1 VTGIGHGMLL
11 STDRV
16 SKSFGALA
24 AVTDVT
30 FAVEPG
36 EIVALIGPNGAGKS
50 TLFNLISGILQPDT
64 GAITFNGERIS
75 SLPPHRIA
83 HRGIGLAFQ
92 ITNVFA
98 RLTVL
103 ENIQVALFSA
113 QGKSGSL
120 WSFGPR
126 TLRAEAREILA
137 AIGLLESAGLSAATL
152 AQADKKRL
160 EVGIALAVRP
170 RLLLLDEPTS
180 GQSMEETDLTME
192 LIRRING
199 EQALTVLFIEHKM
212 DVVFGIARRVLV
224 LHNGRLIADGDPAA
238 VRANEQVQKAYLGE
252 AG

>member
-1 VTGIGHGMLL
+1 MLL
-11 STDRV
+11 SAEGV
-16 SKSFGALA
+16 SKSFGAVA
-24 AVTDVT
+24 AVTGAT
-30 FAVEPG
+30 FNIEAG
-36 EIVALIGPNGAGKS
+36 ELVALIGPNGAGKS
-50 TLFNLISGILQPDT
+50 TLFNLISGILKPDAGT
-64 GAITFNGERIS
+64 IAFDGERIS

-92 ITNVFA
+92 VSNVFS
-98 RLTVL
+98 RLSVL

-113 QGKSGSL
+113 RGKSGSI

-126 TLRAEAREILA
+126 TLREEAREILA
-137 AIGLLESAGLSAATL
+137 AIGLLEVAGLSASAL

-180 GQSMEETDLTME
+180 GQSMEETDTTMS
-192 LIRRING
+192 LIRRINQ

-224 LHNGRLIADGDPAA
+224 LHNGRLIADGEPRS

-252 AG
+252 TG

>member
-1 VTGIGHGMLL
+1 MLL
-11 STDRV
+11 SVDGV
-16 SKSFGALA
+16 NKHFGAVA
-24 AVTDVT
+24 AVSDVT
-30 FAVEPG
+30 FAIEPG
-36 EIVALIGPNGAGKS
+36 ELVALIGPNGAGKS
-50 TLFNLISGILQPDT
+50 TLFNLISGILRPDT
-64 GAITFNGERIS
+64 GTIAFSGEPIS

-92 ITNVFA
+92 ITNVFS

-113 QGKSGSL
+113 RGKSGSV

-126 TLRAEAREILA
+126 TLREEAREILA
-137 AIGLLESAGLSAATL
+137 AIGLLDRAGLSAAAL

-192 LIRRING
+192 LIRRLNE

-224 LHNGRLIADGDPAA
+224 LHNGRLIADGEPKV

-252 AG
+252 TG

>member
-1 VTGIGHGMLL
+1 MLL
-11 STDRV
+11 SAEGVR
-16 SKSFGALA
+16 KSFGAVA

-30 FAVEPG
+30 FGIEPG
-36 EIVALIGPNGAGKS
+36 ELVALIGPNGAGKS
-50 TLFNLISGILQPDT
+50 TLFNLISGILKPDAGT
-64 GAITFNGERIS
+64 IAFGGEPIS

-83 HRGIGLAFQ
+83 RRGIGLAFQ
-92 ITNVFA
+92 VSNVFS
-98 RLTVL
+98 RLSVL

-113 QGKSGSL
+113 QGKSGSV

-126 TLRAEAREILA
+126 TLREEAREILA
-137 AIGLLESAGLSAATL
+137 SIGLLEVAALSASAL

-192 LIRRING
+192 LIRRINQ

-224 LHNGRLIADGDPAA
+224 LHNGRLIADGEPRA
-238 VRANEQVQKAYLGE
+238 VRADARVQKAYLGA

>member
-1 VTGIGHGMLL
+1 MLL
-11 STDRV
+11 SAEGV
-16 SKSFGALA
+16 SKSFGAVA
-24 AVTDVT
+24 AVTEVT
-30 FAVEPG
+30 FGIEPG
-36 EIVALIGPNGAGKS
+36 ELVALIGPNGAGKS
-50 TLFNLISGILQPDT
+50 TLFNLISGILKPDAGT
-64 GAITFNGERIS
+64 IAFSGEPIA
-75 SLPPHRIA
+75 SLPPHRVA

-92 ITNVFA
+92 ITNVFS

-113 QGKSGSL
+113 RGKSGSL

-126 TLRAEAREILA
+126 TLRDEAREILA
-137 AIGLLESAGLSAATL
+137 AIGLLQLATLSAAAL

-192 LIRRING
+192 LIRRINH
-199 EQALTVLFIEHKM
+199 EQGLTVLFIEHKM
-212 DVVFGIARRVLV
+212 DIVFGIARRVLV
-224 LHNGRLIADGDPAA
+224 LHNGHLIADGEPKM

-252 AG
+252 TG

>member
-1 VTGIGHGMLL
+1 MLL
-11 STDRV
+11 RAERV
-16 SKSFGALA
+16 SRSFGALA
-24 AVTDVT
+24 ALTDVS
-30 FAVEPG
+30 FAIEPG
-36 EIVALIGPNGAGKS
+36 ELVALIGPNGAGKS
-50 TLFNLISGILQPDT
+50 TLFNVISGILAPDT
-64 GAITFNGERIS
+64 GTITFDGERIS

-92 ITNVFA
+92 VTNVFA

-113 QGKSGSL
+113 RNRSGSL
-120 WSFGPR
+120 RSFGPR
-126 TLRAEAREILA
+126 TFRGEALEILD
-137 AIGLLESAGLSAATL
+137 AIGLGAATGLAAGEL

-180 GQSMEETDLTME
+180 GQSMEETALTTD
-192 LIRRING
+192 LIRTINQK
-199 EQALTVLFIEHKM
+199 QALTVLFIEHKM

-224 LHNGRLIADGDPAA
+224 LHNGRLIADGDPLA

-252 AG
+252 VG

>member
-1 VTGIGHGMLL
+1 MLL
-11 STDRV
+11 SAEGV
-16 SKSFGALA
+16 SKSFGGVA
-24 AVTDVT
+24 AVTGVT
-30 FAVEPG
+30 FGMEPG
-36 EIVALIGPNGAGKS
+36 ELVALIGPNGAGKS
-50 TLFNLISGILQPDT
+50 TLFNLISGILKPDT
-64 GAITFNGERIS
+64 GTIEFNGDRIS

-83 HRGIGLAFQ
+83 HRGVGLAFQ
-92 ITNVFA
+92 VSNVFS
-98 RLTVL
+98 RLSVL

-113 QGKSGSL
+113 RGKSGSL

-126 TLRAEAREILA
+126 TLREEARKILA
-137 AIGLLESAGLSAATL
+137 DIGLLERAGLSASAL

-192 LIRRING
+192 LIRRINQ

-224 LHNGRLIADGDPAA
+224 LHNGHLIADGDPGS

-252 AG
+252 TG

>member
-1 VTGIGHGMLL
+1 MLL
-11 STDRV
+11 SAEGV
-16 SKSFGALA
+16 SKSFGAVA
-24 AVTDVT
+24 AVTEVT
-30 FAVEPG
+30 FGIEPG
-36 EIVALIGPNGAGKS
+36 ELVALIGPNGAGKS
-50 TLFNLISGILQPDT
+50 TLFNLISGILKPDAGT
-64 GAITFNGERIS
+64 IAFGGESIA
-75 SLPPHRIA
+75 SLPPHRVA

-92 ITNVFA
+92 ITNVFS

-113 QGKSGSL
+113 RGKSGSL

-126 TLRAEAREILA
+126 TLRDEAREILA
-137 AIGLLESAGLSAATL
+137 AIGLLERATLSASAL

-170 RLLLLDEPTS
+170 RLLLLDEPAS

-192 LIRRING
+192 LIRRINH

-212 DVVFGIARRVLV
+212 DIVFGIARRVLV
-224 LHNGRLIADGDPAA
+224 LHNGHLIADGEPKI

-252 AG
+252 TA

>member
-1 VTGIGHGMLL
+1 MLL
-11 STDRV
+11 GVDGL

-24 AVTDVT
+24 ALSEVS
-30 FAVEPG
+30 FAIAPG
-36 EIVALIGPNGAGKS
+36 ELVALIGPNGAGKS
-50 TLFNLISGILQPDT
+50 TLFNLISGILAPDT
-64 GAITFNGERIS
+64 GAITFAGERIS

-113 QGKSGSL
+113 RGRSGSL
-120 WSFGPR
+120 LSFGPR
-126 TLRAEAREILA
+126 TLRGEALEILD
-137 AIGLLESAGLSAATL
+137 AIGLADAAPVTAGEL

-180 GQSMEETDLTME
+180 GQSMEETALTTE
-192 LIRRING
+192 LIRTIN
-199 EQALTVLFIEHKM
+199 EKQALTVLFIEHKM

-224 LHNGRLIADGDPAA
+224 LHNGRLIADGDPLA
-238 VRANEQVQKAYLGE
+238 VRSDEQVQKAYLG
-252 AG
+252 ATA

>member
-1 VTGIGHGMLL
+1 MLL
-11 STDRV
+11 SAEGV
-16 SKSFGALA
+16 SKNFGAVA
-24 AVTDVT
+24 AVAGVT
-30 FAVEPG
+30 FRMEPG
-36 EIVALIGPNGAGKS
+36 ELVALIGPNGAGKS
-50 TLFNLISGILQPDT
+50 TLFNLISGILTPDT
-64 GAITFNGERIS
+64 GTIEFNGERIS
-75 SLPPHRIA
+75 SFPPHRIA

-92 ITNVFA
+92 ITNVFS

-113 QGKSGSL
+113 RGKSGSL

-126 TLRAEAREILA
+126 TLREEAREILA
-137 AIGLLESAGLSAATL
+137 AIGLLERASLSASAL

-180 GQSMEETDLTME
+180 GQSMEETDLTTE
-192 LIRRING
+192 LIRRINQ

-224 LHNGRLIADGDPAA
+224 LHNGRLIADGDPAS
-238 VRANEQVQKAYLGE
+238 VRSNEQVQKAYLGQV
-252 AG
+252 G

>member
-1 VTGIGHGMLL
+1 MLL
-11 STDRV
+11 SAEGV
-16 SKSFGALA
+16 GKSFGAVA
-24 AVTDVT
+24 AVTEVS
-30 FAVEPG
+30 FAIEPG
-36 EIVALIGPNGAGKS
+36 ELVALIGPNGAGKS
-50 TLFNLISGILQPDT
+50 TLFNLISGILKPDT
-64 GAITFNGERIS
+64 GTITFDGESIA
-75 SLPPHRIA
+75 SLPPHQIA

-92 ITNVFA
+92 ITNVFS

-113 QGKSGSL
+113 RGKSGSL

-126 TLRAEAREILA
+126 TLRDEARDILA
-137 AIGLLESAGLSAATL
+137 AIGLLERATLSASAL

-192 LIRRING
+192 LIRRIND
-199 EQALTVLFIEHKM
+199 EQGLTVLFIEHKM
-212 DVVFGIARRVLV
+212 DIVFGIARRVLV
-224 LHNGRLIADGDPAA
+224 LHNGRLIADGEPKV

-252 AG
+252 TA

>member
-1 VTGIGHGMLL
+1 MLL
-11 STDRV
+11 HADRIG
-16 SKSFGALA
+16 KSFGALA
-24 AVTDVT
+24 ALSDVS
-30 FAVEPG
+30 FAIEPG
-36 EIVALIGPNGAGKS
+36 ELVALIGPNGAGKS
-50 TLFNLISGILQPDT
+50 TLFNVISGIHRPDT
-64 GAITFNGERIS
+64 GSITFAGERIS

-92 ITNVFA
+92 ITNVFS

-113 QGKSGSL
+113 RNKSGSL

-126 TLRAEAREILA
+126 TFREEARQILD
-137 AIGLLESAGLSAATL
+137 AIGLAESAGLSAGVL

-170 RLLLLDEPTS
+170 KLLLLDEPTS
-180 GQSMEETDLTME
+180 GQSMEETHLTTE
-192 LIRRING
+192 LIRGINQK
-199 EQALTVLFIEHKM
+199 QALTVLFIEHKM

-224 LHNGRLIADGDPAA
+224 LHNGRLIADGDPGT

-252 AG
+252 VG

>member
-1 VTGIGHGMLL
+1 MLL
-11 STDRV
+11 SVDGV
-16 SKSFGALA
+16 NKAFGAVA
-24 AVTDVT
+24 AVSDVT
-30 FAVEPG
+30 FAIEPG
-36 EIVALIGPNGAGKS
+36 ELVALIGPNGAGKS
-50 TLFNLISGILQPDT
+50 TLFNLISGILRPDT
-64 GAITFNGERIS
+64 GTIAFSGEPIS

-92 ITNVFA
+92 ITNIFS

-113 QGKSGSL
+113 RGKSGCF

-126 TLRAEAREILA
+126 ALREEAREILA
-137 AIGLLESAGLSAATL
+137 AIGLLDRAGLSAAAL

-192 LIRRING
+192 LIRRLNE

-212 DVVFGIARRVLV
+212 DIVFGIARRVLV
-224 LHNGRLIADGDPAA
+224 LHNGRLIADGEPKV

-252 AG
+252 TG

>member
-1 VTGIGHGMLL
+1 MLL
-11 STDRV
+11 HAEGVR
-16 SKSFGALA
+16 KSFGAVA

-30 FAVEPG
+30 FGIEPG
-36 EIVALIGPNGAGKS
+36 ELVALIGPNGAGKS
-50 TLFNLISGILQPDT
+50 TLFNLISGILKPDAGT
-64 GAITFNGERIS
+64 IAFSGEPIS

-92 ITNVFA
+92 ITNVFS

-113 QGKSGSL
+113 RGKSGSL
-120 WSFGPR
+120 WSYGPLTFR
-126 TLRAEAREILA
+126 EEAREILS
-137 AIGLLESAGLSAATL
+137 AIGLLERAGISAAAL

-192 LIRRING
+192 LIRRINR
-199 EQALTVLFIEHKM
+199 EQALTILFIEHKM
-212 DVVFGIARRVLV
+212 DVVFGVARRVLV
-224 LHNGRLIADGDPAA
+224 LYNGRLIADGEPQT
-238 VRANEQVQKAYLGE
+238 VRANAEVQKAYLGTT
-252 AG
+252 G

>member
-1 VTGIGHGMLL
+1 MLL
-11 STDRV
+11 SAEGV
-16 SKSFGALA
+16 GKSFGAVA
-24 AVTDVT
+24 AVTEVS
-30 FAVEPG
+30 FAIESG
-36 EIVALIGPNGAGKS
+36 ELVALIGPNGAGKS
-50 TLFNLISGILQPDT
+50 TLFNLISGILKPDAGT
-64 GAITFNGERIS
+64 IAFDGESIA
-75 SLPPHRIA
+75 SLPPHQIA

-92 ITNVFA
+92 ITNVFS

-113 QGKSGSL
+113 RGKSGSL

-126 TLRAEAREILA
+126 TLRDEAREILA
-137 AIGLLESAGLSAATL
+137 AIGLLERATLSASAL

-192 LIRRING
+192 LIRRIND
-199 EQALTVLFIEHKM
+199 EQGLTVLFIEHKM
-212 DVVFGIARRVLV
+212 DIVFGIARRVLV
-224 LHNGRLIADGDPAA
+224 LHNGRLIADGEPKV

-252 AG
+252 TA

>member
-1 VTGIGHGMLL
+1 MLL
-11 STDRV
+11 RAERV
-16 SKSFGALA
+16 SRSFGALA
-24 AVTDVT
+24 ALTDVS
-30 FAVEPG
+30 FAIEPG
-36 EIVALIGPNGAGKS
+36 ELVALIGPNGAGKS
-50 TLFNLISGILQPDT
+50 TLFNVISGILAPDAGT
-64 GAITFNGERIS
+64 VTFDGERIS

-113 QGKSGSL
+113 RNRSGSL
-120 WSFGPR
+120 RSFGPR
-126 TLRAEAREILA
+126 TLRGEALEILD
-137 AIGLLESAGLSAATL
+137 AIGLAAAAGLAAGEL

-180 GQSMEETDLTME
+180 GQSMEETALTTD
-192 LIRRING
+192 LIRTIN
-199 EQALTVLFIEHKM
+199 EKQALTVLFIEHKM

-224 LHNGRLIADGDPAA
+224 LHNGRLIADGDPLA

>member
-1 VTGIGHGMLL
+1 MLL
-11 STDRV
+11 SAEGV
-16 SKSFGALA
+16 GKSFGAVA
-24 AVTDVT
+24 AVTGVT
-30 FAVEPG
+30 FGMEPG
-36 EIVALIGPNGAGKS
+36 ELVALIGPNGAGKS
-50 TLFNLISGILQPDT
+50 TLFNLISGILKPDT
-64 GAITFNGERIS
+64 GAIEFNGERIS

-83 HRGIGLAFQ
+83 HRGVGLAFQ
-92 ITNVFA
+92 VSNVFS
-98 RLTVL
+98 RLSVL

-113 QGKSGSL
+113 RGKSGSL

-126 TLRAEAREILA
+126 TLREEAREILA
-137 AIGLLESAGLSAATL
+137 AIGLLELSGLSASAL

-192 LIRRING
+192 LIRRINR

-224 LHNGRLIADGDPAA
+224 LHNGRLIADGDPAS

-252 AG
+252 TG